1 MKRSYAVRCGIAL
14 AAMVVGALALPAV
27 GSAGGPGLLLAA
39 GDGTLWASDDSGRV
53 PGVFQLDPGS
63 GSILRRPRP
72 SQRYPVA
79 LAVGGGAAWIGSVA
93 NGYVAGALT
102 RVDLKTGRTT
112 TRLRLPGQGVFSL
125 AASDAAAWV
134 TVGSRV
140 RTTLRINLRTG
151 LPVSTVKGANDPT
164 LMVADAS
171 GLWFTD
177 QGDWLFHAFSA
188 EAVAHRVILT
198 TRGASALAAGF
209 GSVWIGDVESS
220 LFRIDEHTGEPA
232 ARLRLPAQPV
242 AIAVTRTTVWAL
254 TSDVRGTSRLV
265 KIDPRSNTVVAS
277 RKLPRPARTIAVS
290 EGAVFVGW
298 TAGTASA
305 PLPEIVRV
313 DPITLALHPLA
324 SLQQPTREPSVT
336 RPRWKALVD
345 HVPGFSIRYPQGW
358 TAQIRDDDSVVL
370 DSGMPPGWPFTQTRA
385 TPGAVGI
392 WLGDGGRQQ
401 PPSPL
406 RSLRLTL
413 PPVASYE
420 GFGPASRLQFD
431 VGGHDFLAYVA
442 FGPHPTP
449 AARDAVL
456 AVLASVT
463 PTRPPL
469 HPYARSYVLG
479 HSAQGRPI
487 RAFRYGDSTSPR
499 KILIVGCIHGTEC
512 AGLAITRALIDNP
525 TGVRDDLWIIQN
537 LNPDGLA
544 LRQRTNAHG
553 VDLNRN
559 FPRDWTATAPGG
571 PEYPGPRP
579 LSEPEARVA
588 SDLINRIR
596 PQLTIWFHQPVD
608 IVRAYGASIPVAK
621 RFARLVGLPFRKLP
635 WLPGTAPNW
644 QNHRYPGTTS
654 FVVELPIGSLTPTQA
669 SRYATAILT
678 LAGR

>member
-1 MKRSYAVRCGIAL
+1 M
-14 AAMVVGALALPAV
+14 
-27 GSAGGPGLLLAA
+27 
-39 GDGTLWASDDSGRV
+39 
-53 PGVFQLDPGS
+53 
-63 GSILRRPRP
+63 
-72 SQRYPVA
+72 
-79 LAVGGGAAWIGSVA
+79 
-93 NGYVAGALT
+93 
-102 RVDLKTGRTT
+102 
-112 TRLRLPGQGVFSL
+112 
-125 AASDAAAWV
+125 
-134 TVGSRV
+134 
-140 RTTLRINLRTG
+140 
-151 LPVSTVKGANDPT
+151 
-164 LMVADAS
+164 
-171 GLWFTD
+171 
-177 QGDWLFHAFSA
+177 
-188 EAVAHRVILT
+188 
-198 TRGASALAAGF
+198 
-209 GSVWIGDVESS
+209 
-220 LFRIDEHTGEPA
+220 
-232 ARLRLPAQPV
+232 
-242 AIAVTRTTVWAL
+242 
-254 TSDVRGTSRLV
+254 
-265 KIDPRSNTVVAS
+265 
-277 RKLPRPARTIAVS
+277 
-290 EGAVFVGW
+290 
-298 TAGTASA
+298 
-305 PLPEIVRV
+305 
-313 DPITLALHPLA
+313 
-324 SLQQPTREPSVT
+324 
-336 RPRWKALVD
+336 
-345 HVPGFSIRYPQGW
+345 
-358 TAQIRDDDSVVL
+358 
-370 DSGMPPGWPFTQTRA
+370 
-385 TPGAVGI
+385 
-392 WLGDGGRQQ
+392 
-401 PPSPL
+401 
-406 RSLRLTL
+406 
-413 PPVASYE
+413 ASYE

-431 VGGHDFLAYVA
+431 VGGHDFLAFVA

-449 AARDAVL
+449 AARDAVR

-469 HPYARSYVLG
+469 HPDARSYVLG

-487 RAFRYGDSTSPR
+487 RAFRYGDPTSPR

-654 FVVELPIGSLTPTQA
+654 FVVELPIGTLTPRQA

-678 LAGR
+678 VAGR